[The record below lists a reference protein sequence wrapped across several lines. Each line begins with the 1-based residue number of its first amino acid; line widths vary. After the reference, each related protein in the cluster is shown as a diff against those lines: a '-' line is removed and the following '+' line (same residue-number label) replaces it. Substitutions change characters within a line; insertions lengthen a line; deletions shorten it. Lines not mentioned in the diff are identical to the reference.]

1 MRSELYSPSQNIIN
15 ISNISNISFYN
26 YAITNHGLLM
36 LLSGVFKPGF
46 VPV

>member
-1 MRSELYSPSQNIIN
+1 MRSELYSPSQNII
-15 ISNISNISFYN
+15 NISNISFYN

-36 LLSGVFKPGF
+36 LLSGVFNPGF